1 DDAGGRKARSAG
13 ARARG
18 QSLRHQARG
27 RAHARPAPRRSRR
40 RVGAGDGAMIRVLVV
55 EDSRFMR
62 GVINTILSRDP
73 DIEIVGSA
81 ADGLEAVDAVSAL
94 RPDVVTMDVD
104 MPRADGLS
112 AVERIMSEIGR
123 ASCRGRG

>member
-1 DDAGGRKARSAG
+1 
-13 ARARG
+13 
-18 QSLRHQARG
+18 
-27 RAHARPAPRRSRR
+27 
-40 RVGAGDGAMIRVLVV
+40 MIRVLVV

-73 DIEIVGSA
+73 DIEVVGSA

-112 AVERIMSEIGR
+112 AVERIMSER
-123 ASCRGRG
+123 PTS